1 MPLAGDW
8 DGDGIDTIGVFDPA
22 GMAFFLKNTFTKGGA
37 DIAFNFGVAG
47 QGAIPVVGDW
57 NGDGIDTVGLFIPG
71 TKTFQLRNSNSNGGA
86 DVQFVYNVTSGGGFL
101 KPVAGDW
108 DGDGI
113 DTIGL
118 MVRAIIGTS
127 TSFALRNSN
136 STGLPDVVVA
146 LGSISDLPIAGNYD
160 GR

>member
-1 MPLAGDW
+1 M
-8 DGDGIDTIGVFDPA
+8 FDSVN
-22 GMAFFLKNTFTKGGA
+22 MAFFLKNSFTKGGA
-37 DIAFNFGVAG
+37 DIAFNFGTAG

-57 NGDGIDTVGLFIPG
+57 NGDGIDTIGLFIPG

-86 DVQFVYNVTSGGGFL
+86 DLQFVYNITGGSGFF

-108 DGDGI
+108 DGDGV

-118 MVRAIIGTS
+118 MVRNIIGTG
-127 TSFALRNSN
+127 TTFALRNSN
-136 STGLPDVVVA
+136 SSGPANVAVA
-146 LGSISDLPIAGNYD
+146 LGSISDLPVAGNFD